1 MIDTLKVTTD
11 SFLTV
16 PGHPPRGDVRAEPV
30 PGEASIT
37 VSWRAPDVQPNDPPI
52 TGYRIRYHIRSGG
65 PSTSMEVSQSPVT
78 LTGLHFSTEYRVYV
92 AARDRTGLGPEC
104 CIGTELYVRT
114 SDGELSNPN
123 GYLLSKNVCMAVV
136 LYKQSFISNDSL
148 R

>member
-92 AARDRTGLGPEC
+92 AARDRTGLSPEC

-123 GYLLSKNVCMAVV
+123 CYLLSKSVF
-136 LYKQSFISNDSL
+136 YKQSYISNDSL